1 MQLHLQTVDA
11 EEELEA
17 LTALTALGYSF
28 GPCHECLACDVL
40 QGALEPVQMETLL
53 DFAAGRAFVGGAPS
67 NLVKSL
73 WQLNSL
79 SRPTRHE
86 LGVDRGGM

>member
-17 LTALTALGYSF
+17 LTALGHSS

-40 QGALEPVQMETLL
+40 QGAEVLEPVQMETLL
-53 DFAAGRAFVGGAPS
+53 DFAAGWAFVGGAPS
-67 NLVKSL
+67 NLVKSV

-86 LGVDRGGM
+86 LGVDRGGV